1 MIISARVPLESCE
14 VSVVG
19 IRGGEDEVM
28 EDGASDT
35 MDDLI

>member
-1 MIISARVPLESCE
+1 MIISAWVPLESCE

-19 IRGGEDEVM
+19 TSGVEDEVM
-28 EDGASDT
+28 EDGPSDV